1 MSLYEVLAVGALLV
15 AGGFAYS
22 LYRKDTRP
30 GAPPPPANGEGMF
43 RRVPKTPGRDNT
55 EA

>member
-1 MSLYEVLAVGALLV
+1 LKSWPSSFVG

-30 GAPPPPANGEGMF
+30 RRPGDAEPPAANRGLMF
-43 RRVPKTPGRDNT
+43 GRDRSKPDGKD
-55 EA
+55 

>member
-30 GAPPPPANGEGMF
+30 GAPPPPPTSGQSMF
-43 RRVPKTPGRDNT
+43 GRDRSKAAT
-55 EA
+55 KD